1 MNKRHYEHTLPNIR
15 GSLSNTYVTSRFASA
30 FIGLA
35 WRLYLCQCNGV

>member
-1 MNKRHYEHTLPNIR
+1 MDFFYTPRLFY
-15 GSLSNTYVTSRFASA
+15 GVTSRFASA